1 LPEKY
6 NIVLQNSHIGRR
18 RYLEKLTQSKFT
30 LTFVQNWGIT
40 NSRGFEAISC
50 GCGAFYQDGSE
61 LGIFLDQNSS
71 AIPYGID
78 NFDTVVIDTLD
89 NWINSADIIGA
100 NAAQA
105 RQVYDYEEISRR
117 YLILLSVYSAL
128 IDKSRKAP
136 SKSKIKNISTIRY
149 PNRSPVRILYN
160 YDGNADNYLDHQQQ
174 FRNGLKNK
182 DAYSALDAI
191 GESYLYTHLFKRFV
205 LQVQLDEHI
214 QIMSVAG
221 PKVKKNL
228 QHLQDYDG
236 HHRSEELNLA
246 RVTYKKLSDAY
257 PNRLAAHFNYGRIC
271 YEIGDKESALA
282 TFKHILNDITLY
294 YEPTDLLMWREF
306 QDSLF
311 DYERLMF
318 ALRNF
323 EMTQDPAYYKSIKAA
338 ILESSLWYLGTILL
352 DRGDHQKA
360 LEIFTKHLEPDAEL
374 QALFVLKFK
383 LLLRSGK
390 QREAS
395 GYIKEIFRNQPWII
409 AKFGQKIVDGISSNS
424 LDHPLIIEAWL
435 RFKNR
440 LS

>member
-1 LPEKY
+1 
-6 NIVLQNSHIGRR
+6 
-18 RYLEKLTQSKFT
+18 
-30 LTFVQNWGIT
+30 
-40 NSRGFEAISC
+40 
-50 GCGAFYQDGSE
+50 
-61 LGIFLDQNSS
+61 
-71 AIPYGID
+71 
-78 NFDTVVIDTLD
+78 
-89 NWINSADIIGA
+89 
-100 NAAQA
+100 
-105 RQVYDYEEISRR
+105 
-117 YLILLSVYSAL
+117 
-128 IDKSRKAP
+128 
-136 SKSKIKNISTIRY
+136 
-149 PNRSPVRILYN
+149 
-160 YDGNADNYLDHQQQ
+160 
-174 FRNGLKNK
+174 
-182 DAYSALDAI
+182 
-191 GESYLYTHLFKRFV
+191 
-205 LQVQLDEHI
+205 
-214 QIMSVAG
+214 MSVAG